1 MATILTLVH
10 VLTCVVIVLFVLLQS
25 GRGGDAG
32 ALFGSANA
40 SSVFGGAGPA
50 PFLTKVTAVAGAVF
64 FLTSIGL
71 TLTDSSNRG
80 SVVERLAPPD
90 APAPAPAAVD
100 ASAATDVSAA
110 PDGLTDAAPAQ

>member
-1 MATILTLVH
+1 MATILTIFH
-10 VLTCVVIVLFVLLQS
+10 VLTCVVIILFVLLQS

-50 PFLTKVTAVAGAVF
+50 PFLTKVTAVAGAIF
-64 FLTSIGL
+64 FATSIGL
-71 TLTDSSNRG
+71 TLADSANRG

-90 APAPAPAAVD
+90 APAPAPVTAPTD
-100 ASAATDVSAA
+100 SSAPADTSA
-110 PDGLTDAAPAQ
+110 AAPAETATAQ